1 MAYIGNIPATSFE
14 AVKKDRFTGLTGTSV
29 TLSHSV
35 STVQDIVLWIN
46 AVKQD
51 YTSYSV
57 NGTALT
63 VGGSLVSSDIVEV
76 AYLGR
81 TFQTVNPSAGSVGT
95 SQLAS
100 TSVTSAK
107 LNNDII
113 SGTTAL
119 TSEPADTDEFLVSD
133 AGTLK
138 RIDYSLIKGGGI
150 TMVDMYRLT
159 SNLVNPGNSHLIASN
174 LERVDDAYA
183 GFIGTG
189 MSESSGVYTFP
200 STGIYR
206 IGFFGHF
213 YIPNGDDGACIVD
226 TFVSSDSGSSYDV
239 MSEAYAGTTMGGG
252 QWYASHSSECF
263 VDVTNA
269 STFRVKF
276 EAHSMAG
283 CTLVGSTSTSTT
295 YFTFTRLGD
304 T

>member
-1 MAYIGNIPATSFE
+1 MTKAR
-14 AVKKDRFTGLTGTSV
+14 D
-29 TLSHSV
+29 
-35 STVQDIVLWIN
+35 
-46 AVKQD
+46 
-51 YTSYSV
+51 
-57 NGTALT
+57 
-63 VGGSLVSSDIVEV
+63 
-76 AYLGR
+76 
-81 TFQTVNPSAGSVGT
+81 
-95 SQLAS
+95 LA
-100 TSVTSAK
+100 
-107 LNNDII
+107 NII
-113 SGTTAL
+113 SGGFDATDIPNLDTAKITSGTFTDARLPATAL
-119 TSEPADTDEFLVSD
+119 NSNVDLTNLSASNMTS
-133 AGTLK
+133 GTLPDA
-138 RIDYSLIKGGGI
+138 RFPATLPAVSGASLTNLPNTGI
-150 TMVDMYRLT
+150 TMVDMWRLT